1 MGAQEIF
8 KATQE
13 SLKQLKVPNSINSQE
28 IKQFIEELEQEWSV
42 ATQIVQDDGVP
53 FQRSLSKLSFPVS
66 APRLQQIE
74 LGYYSPVYEGT
85 RYYRVREQMNQDT
98 YSSAGEFI
106 TWQHEVQ
113 EYELYRIYKD
123 KLIQTL
129 TWEREEVDDGE
140 STTYEPI
147 PAGFTVTIDLGKA
160 VAFSISY
167 PQAYAQAY
175 TTSGSELTPIGP
187 GFHLGLEPQIKV
199 IFSAEVLFLGPL
211 EITCQLYGQ
220 FAWVE
225 PLPKAT
231 ITQPRLQHL
240 PTTPFSQRLV
250 PPGVSGLTANF
261 PPLTAPSL
269 PEIEQ
274 FQTRRNQVPA
284 ISTT

>member
-28 IKQFIEELEQEWSV
+28 IKQFIEELGQEWSI

-53 FQRSLSKLSFPVS
+53 FQRSLSKLSFPAS
-66 APRLQQIE
+66 TPQLQQVE
-74 LGYYSPVYEGT
+74 LGYYSSVYEGT

-98 YSSAGEFI
+98 YSSAGEFFA
-106 TWQHEVQ
+106 WQHEIQ
-113 EYELYRIYKD
+113 EYDLYRIYKD

-140 STTYEPI
+140 STSYEPI

-160 VAFSISY
+160 VAFSIEY
-167 PQAYAQAY
+167 PQAHAQTYIA
-175 TTSGSELTPIGP
+175 SGNELTPINP
-187 GFHLGLEPQIKV
+187 GFHLGLKPQVKV
-199 IFSAEVLFLGPL
+199 IFPSTVSFLGLL
-211 EITCQLYGQ
+211 EITCQLYGE

-225 PLPKAT
+225 PLPKT
-231 ITQPRLQHL
+231 TKTQPRLRH
-240 PTTPFSQRLV
+240 PPNTPFSQRLV
-250 PPGVSGLTANF
+250 PPGVNGLTANF
-261 PPLTAPSL
+261 PPLTPEGL

-274 FQTRRNQVPA
+274 FQTRRTQAP
-284 ISTT
+284 SLYTT